1 MKEKKIIFEEP
12 KIPAPKNKDSLE
24 KLKKLYDIVK
34 SGGRN
39 NEEFNKLFNSLTW
52 EEKNYIEIIGLK
64 SSDFKVFV
72 YNQISDK
79 IENFDTRI
87 KFPSHQ
93 SYINVLPYVYFSGGK
108 VENKPISLIRR
119 LRKIN
124 DEFLIEEVGN
134 LKEARSHH
142 STIYIESMNSL
153 IFISGTKIKTCEKL
167 NLNSKTIEAF
177 PSVKTS
183 REKCGVFLFNNEFIY
198 IFFGFDKNKQKFETS
213 VERININNGKSW
225 EVISIIGD
233 QNLLKRQSMA
243 CIPFNFK
250 KKKGIIITGGI
261 GNLRNES
268 DDTIYIDLN
277 SKNVNNFNYLPFGSS
292 FTNPCFLPLTL
303 GVESTFLYNISNE
316 NKIVSFNLQNYSFLG
331 IE

>member
-153 IFISGTKIKTCEKL
+153 IFISGSKIKTCEKL

-198 IFFGFDKNKQKFETS
+198 IFFVFDKNKQKFETS

-233 QNLLKRQSMA
+233 QNLL
-243 CIPFNFK
+243 
-250 KKKGIIITGGI
+250 
-261 GNLRNES
+261 
-268 DDTIYIDLN
+268 IY
-277 SKNVNNFNYLPFGSS
+277 
-292 FTNPCFLPLTL
+292 
-303 GVESTFLYNISNE
+303 
-316 NKIVSFNLQNYSFLG
+316 
-331 IE
+331 